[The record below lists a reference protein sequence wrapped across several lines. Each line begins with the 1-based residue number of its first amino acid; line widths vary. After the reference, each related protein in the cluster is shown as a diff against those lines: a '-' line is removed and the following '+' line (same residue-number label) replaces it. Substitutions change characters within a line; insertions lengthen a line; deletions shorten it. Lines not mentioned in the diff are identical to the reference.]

1 MATAQRKDPFRTF
14 NFVVEADGRP
24 LGSFS
29 EVAGLN
35 ADGDSVDY
43 RAGDKRENLV
53 DKLPGLRK
61 VANITLKRGFT
72 QNRDLWAWY
81 ADIANGIT
89 RRRNVTITLRDEKRK
104 SVLSWSCRNCWINA
118 IEGPSLRATDNQVAI
133 ESVTLVHEGIEFRIE
148 A

>member
-14 NFVVEADGRP
+14 NFIVEADGRP

-43 RAGDKRENLV
+43 RAGDKNENLV

-104 SVLSWSCRNCWINA
+104 SVLSWSCRNCWRLSGGNC
-118 IEGPSLRATDNQVAI
+118 GRLGDGGGSRRPCLCN
-133 ESVTLVHEGIEFRIE
+133 LVVDQRSGT
-148 A
+148 

>member
-14 NFVVEADGRP
+14 NFAVEADGRP

-29 EVAGLN
+29 EVSGLN

-43 RAGDKRENLV
+43 RVGDAATNLV

-81 ADIANGIT
+81 KDIANGNT
-89 RRRNVTITLRDEKRK
+89 RRRNVTITLRDEARRG
-104 SVLSWSCRNCWINA
+104 VLSWSCRNCWINA
-118 IEGPSLRATDNQVAI
+118 IEGPSLSATGNQIAV
-133 ESVTLVHEGIEFRIE
+133 ESVTLVHEGIEFSIE
-148 A
+148 